1 MTTKLV
7 LIGGMPGS
15 GKTYIGKELAK
26 QAGLFVDKDTISRF
40 FTEKILVDLG
50 SNVDDRESDIYLS
63 SIRDLEYETMMKHAF
78 ENLELGHNVLC
89 SAPFI
94 KEFGDKKWLDD
105 MSFEAELL
113 DSEMLKIWIH
123 VDLPTARERII
134 ARGASRDNWKL
145 SNWEQY
151 VSGLPEYVPEGDGV
165 IVIDNTQSPEIPLFE
180 KIDSVV
186 KLISDN

>member
-26 QAGLFVDKDTISRF
+26 KTGLFVDKDTISRF
-40 FTEKILVDLG
+40 FTEKMLLELG
-50 SNVDDRESDIYLS
+50 SNIDDRESDIYLS
-63 SIRDLEYETMMKHAF
+63 NVRDLEYETMMKHAF

-94 KEFGDKKWLDD
+94 KEFGDEKWLDD
-105 MSFEAELL
+105 MSFEADLL
-113 DSEMLKIWIH
+113 DSEILKIWVH

-134 ARGASRDNWKL
+134 SRGASRDNWKL
-145 SNWEQY
+145 SNWDQY
-151 VSGLPEYVPEGDGV
+151 VSGLPVAAPDVEGV
-165 IVIDNTQSPEIPLFE
+165 IVIDNTQSPKIPLFE
-180 KIDSVV
+180 KIGSLV
-186 KLISDN
+186 KLILDN

>member
-26 QAGLFVDKDTISRF
+26 KTGLFVDKDTISRF
-40 FTEKILVDLG
+40 FTEKMLLELG
-50 SNVDDRESDIYLS
+50 TNIDDRESEIYLS
-63 SIRDLEYETMMKHAF
+63 NIRELEYKTMMKHAF

-94 KEFGDKKWLDD
+94 KEFEDEKWLDD
-105 MSFEAELL
+105 ISFEADLL
-113 DSEMLKIWIH
+113 DSEILKIWVH
-123 VDLPTARERII
+123 VDFPTARERII
-134 ARGASRDNWKL
+134 SRGASRDTWKL
-145 SNWEQY
+145 SNWDQY
-151 VSGLPEYVPEGDGV
+151 VSDLPAVAPEVEDV
-165 IVIDNTQSPEIPLFE
+165 IVIDNTQSPKIPLFE
-180 KIDSVV
+180 KIDSIV

>member
-1 MTTKLV
+1 
-7 LIGGMPGS
+7 MPGS

-63 SIRDLEYETMMKHAF
+63 NIRDLEYETMMKHAF

-94 KEFGDKKWLDD
+94 KEFGDKQWLDD
-105 MSFEAELL
+105 MSLEAELL
-113 DSEMLKIWIH
+113 DSEILKIWIH

-186 KLISDN
+186 KLMSDN